1 MKLRRAETLAEFL
14 VAMMVFATI
23 MAGVFDFVAN
33 HTSNA
38 ARIKDYD
45 FFMYY
50 TQKWLNEN
58 SSLASIPNSGKIEN
72 TERYT
77 IEFTVKDGVLTAAQ
91 GNKTM
96 KFTVGNN

>member
-1 MKLRRAETLAEFL
+1 MKRRRAETLTEFL

-38 ARIKDYD
+38 ARIKD
-45 FFMYY
+45 
-50 TQKWLNEN
+50 
-58 SSLASIPNSGKIEN
+58 EN

-77 IEFTVKDGVLTAAQ
+77 IEFTVKDGILTATQ
-91 GNKTM
+91 GNKSM
-96 KFTVGNN
+96 KFTVSSN